1 MIAVRLAVSRDH
13 EINGSTDVIARV
25 VTEYMRGSLKQP
37 IIIENVTGA
46 DGSVGVGRAARA
58 APDGYTIEIGH
69 AATHVLN
76 GALYS
81 LQYASVIA

>member
-37 IIIENVTGA
+37 IIIENITGA
-46 DGSVGVGRAARA
+46 DRLV
-58 APDGYTIEIGH
+58 
-69 AATHVLN
+69 
-76 GALYS
+76 
-81 LQYASVIA
+81 